1 MNLPKI
7 KNNDSTLQLMQ
18 DKWASILNPL
28 LDKPISNSNFLQN
41 ISIVT
46 GNNVINHLLG
56 RKQQG
61 WIIADIDG
69 FATLARNLPFNDKTL
84 TLVSSGP
91 CNISLVV
98 F

>member
-1 MNLPKI
+1 MQLPKI
-7 KNNDSTLQLMQ
+7 LSDDQTLQLMQ
-18 DKWASILNPL
+18 TKWASILNPL
-28 LDKPISNSNFLQN
+28 LAQPISNNNFLQN
-41 ISIVT
+41 IAIST

-56 RKQQG
+56 RTQQG
-61 WIIADIDG
+61 WILADTDG
-69 FATLARNLPFNDKTL
+69 FAQIARNAPFNDKTL

>member
-7 KNNDSTLQLMQ
+7 KNDNQALQIMQ

-28 LDKPISNSNFLQN
+28 LSKPISNSNFLQN
-41 ISIVT
+41 VTIVT
-46 GNNVINHLLG
+46 GNNVINHLLD

-61 WIIADIDG
+61 WIVADIDG
-69 FATLARNLPFNDKTL
+69 FATLARNAPFNDKTL

-91 CNISLVV
+91 CNVNLVV